1 MIMIATTFNIN
12 VFAGGDMSVVSIN
25 CEGVFKG
32 CCKGEQDDNNKSN
45 KPDKEDNKGS
55 LYYEFNKETGHLT
68 LLGSYIGTGPIAP
81 QYTNNIRSVTIERGV
96 RRLIGT
102 FQNCYNL
109 TSVHISD
116 TVREISEDTFADC
129 KELES
134 ITIPDSVTDIGAR
147 AFKGCISLESVK
159 IPASVTK
166 IGEDAFKGCTSLKR
180 VTISSSLTEIDE
192 NAFEDCSADIIY
204 PKPSSNPITPPN
216 AISPGVSYS
225 GINDINGQTPI
236 TLPPNIVV
244 NNPIN
249 NAIPITPNQIQVP
262 ISTSVNQNMNS
273 ISLEKNLL
281 VKKKDI

>member
-1 MIMIATTFNIN
+1 MNSKKIVSAMLIMTMITTTFNIN

-147 AFKGCISLESVK
+147 AFKGC
-159 IPASVTK
+159 
-166 IGEDAFKGCTSLKR
+166 TSLKR

>member
-1 MIMIATTFNIN
+1 MIKNKCKKTVSTMLLMIMIATTFNIN

-147 AFKGCISLESVK
+147 AFKGC
-159 IPASVTK
+159 
-166 IGEDAFKGCTSLKR
+166 TSLKR